1 MTLRISPVYWPI
13 LALVAPVVA
22 PGLLLRNGQYR
33 RNIARADELNRRRLE
48 RGEPLDLPE
57 LEFLELTALV
67 EWEAE
72 DGFQGDPGVSYLLR
86 SDRGSLL
93 FDIGFGR
100 QNDTLARNAAKLGV
114 DIGRVDAV
122 AISHLHP
129 DHAGGMGARRSG
141 RLGWPEELGDPEGKP
156 CFLPDKAAAEGFRAV
171 IVEGPQMLTGGIA
184 SAGPLARSLFFM
196 GLTEEQAL
204 VANVAGKGLV
214 VLTGCG
220 HMGIEL
226 ALRMVGLISDKPLHA
241 LCGGLHLPLT
251 RGRGL
256 IPGVEVQCIV
266 GTGKPPW
273 RRINDEDVSST
284 IAAIN
289 AAGPEKLYLSAH
301 DTCDAALARI
311 QAETDTEALVI
322 KAGATYRF

>member
-1 MTLRISPVYWPI
+1 MAFRINPMYWPI
-13 LALVAPVVA
+13 LALVAPVVV
-22 PGLLLRNGQYR
+22 PGLLLRNGRYR
-33 RNIARADELNRRRLE
+33 RNMARADEINRRRLE

-57 LEFLELTALV
+57 LEFLELTVLV
-67 EWEAE
+67 EWETE
-72 DGFQGDPGVSYLLR
+72 DGFLGDPGVSYLLR

-93 FDIGFGR
+93 FDIGFGEE
-100 QNDTLARNAAKLGV
+100 NDTLTRNAARLGV

-129 DHAGGMGARRSG
+129 DHAGGMRARRSG
-141 RLGWPEELGDPEGKP
+141 RLGWPGELGDPEGKP
-156 CFLPDKAAAEGFRAV
+156 CFLPDEAAAEGFRTQ
-171 IVEGPQMLTGGIA
+171 IVEGPQTLAGGIA
-184 SAGPLARSLFFM
+184 SVGPLARSLFFM

-204 VANVAGKGLV
+204 VADVAGKGLV
-214 VLTGCG
+214 VFTGCG
-220 HMGIEL
+220 HMGTEL
-226 ALRMVGLISDKPLHA
+226 ALQMVGRLSEKPLHA

-256 IPGVEVQCIV
+256 IPGIEVQCIV

-273 RRINDEDVSST
+273 RRITDEDVSST

-301 DTCDAALARI
+301 DTCDDALARI
-311 QAETDTEALVI
+311 QAETDSEAHVLR
-322 KAGATYRF
+322 AGAIYRF